1 MDLTPRDRRVEHA
14 ERAHLGPRPQL
25 VALMPVEQVQREADL
40 LLSSDWPAPE
50 ICRGLANS
58 GAFPPESGLCLCAP
72 ATCNDPGWYLKRQEG
87 LQNRRHVDE
96 KACFIVLLNVPHLTP
111 LRQPKLRRP

>member
-1 MDLTPRDRRVEHA
+1 MLDDEDSLDLLGMPKCVDRAGVEG
-14 ERAHLGPRPQL
+14 RL
-25 VALMPVEQVQREADL
+25 VEREADL

-96 KACFIVLLNVPHLTP
+96 KACFIVLLNVPYVTP
-111 LRQPKLRRP
+111 LRQPKLPRP